1 MWRIHMS
8 MGQKPSGGLP
18 TEEKR
23 KRGKDEKRKRG
34 KDEKDMHCR
43 VLAHG
48 RVQEVKEVI
57 GSTRTG
63 KMSRLSLGMACVAMS
78 EIIVLIDY
86 QVVRNEWKCVQKL
99 QMVIGN
105 DKMH

>member
-1 MWRIHMS
+1 V
-8 MGQKPSGGLP
+8 GGYPL
-18 TEEKR
+18 R
-23 KRGKDEKRKRG
+23 KRGKEEKRKRG

-57 GSTRTG
+57 GFSRTG

-86 QVVRNEWKCVQKL
+86 
-99 QMVIGN
+99 
-105 DKMH
+105 

>member
-1 MWRIHMS
+1 M
-8 MGQKPSGGLP
+8 
-18 TEEKR
+18 
-23 KRGKDEKRKRG
+23 KRG

-57 GSTRTG
+57 GLSRTG

-86 QVVRNEWKCVQKL
+86 
-99 QMVIGN
+99 
-105 DKMH
+105 

>member
-1 MWRIHMS
+1 M
-8 MGQKPSGGLP
+8 
-18 TEEKR
+18 
-23 KRGKDEKRKRG
+23 KRG

-57 GSTRTG
+57 GFSRTG

-86 QVVRNEWKCVQKL
+86 
-99 QMVIGN
+99 
-105 DKMH
+105 